1 MSKNNKSIIDEKV
14 KEITKQDTLNDN
26 FIENSLT
33 NENVINQILRDTL
46 DDNKKEGTKKN
57 ITIWVLI
64 LTFVGYI
71 FYSQWNITNL
81 VKESDIRFKEF
92 LSQFDFE
99 NNINQN
105 LQVDGNSTVTD
116 ANKIGN
122 W

>member
-46 DDNKKEGTKKN
+46 DDNKKEGSKKST
-57 ITIWVLI
+57 TIWLLI

-71 FYSQWNITNL
+71 FYSQWNITNI
-81 VKESDIRFKEF
+81 VKENDIRFKDF
-92 LSQFDFE
+92 LSQFGFE
-99 NNINQN
+99 DNINQN

-116 ANKIGN
+116 VNKIDN
-122 W
+122 